1 MTIKPKFEEEEE
13 YEEQESPW
21 VLPKRRVKELE
32 TAGVQMNIN
41 ELHQIQLNKLVNA
54 FGVANTQSI
63 VRDDRMAR
71 ALGTTDSEKSTSEKG
86 KIEY

>member
-32 TAGVQMNIN
+32 TESV
-41 ELHQIQLNKLVNA
+41 
-54 FGVANTQSI
+54 
-63 VRDDRMAR
+63 
-71 ALGTTDSEKSTSEKG
+71 
-86 KIEY
+86 